1 METAG
6 TTMTVGERATLATS
20 FHLTVKRE
28 GNPSP
33 FLVRTSQQM
42 LPEEINLRKN
52 RQRLKG
58 PMVKEEVN
66 RQRERETVTTMAGAT
81 VGKTMTT
88 LRSLNPQPHSLV
100 VKANNRLRKIS
111 IHLIGLKLE

>member
-81 VGKTMTT
+81 VGVMRT
-88 LRSLNPQPHSLV
+88 LTYLNHPIPL
-100 VKANNRLRKIS
+100 ANLNR
-111 IHLIGLKLE
+111 